1 MELIHKFL
9 KKPAKKRLK
18 KYKTPLNKI
27 IILYFGRLHP
37 EKDLGTLIRAM
48 ALVKEKNFNAH
59 LIVAGMGHMDKELKK
74 LAESLNIKNDVS
86 FWGRVPDEEKVA
98 AFSVADIFVLPSLA
112 ELEGMVVLEAMAC
125 GKPIV
130 IANSPRSSSAWL
142 EYESQFKEEYNIISL
157 DLRGHG
163 KSSRLNGRRHYEIEN
178 FAEDINNLL
187 EHLSVENFILVS
199 HSFGTLVA
207 LEFLAKYQEKVASAI
222 FLSPNFSI
230 GKTKSEKVIKPLINI
245 LSWMAALFP
254 SWRKKGRHID
264 YSKYKNTG
272 DWNLRRMFAD
282 IRNTGIK
289 TFLSCTRNSYKFDR
303 EEFLN
308 QIKIPALLIH
318 GKNDTIFSAANSV
331 KMAEKIEKAE
341 LILLDNANHIIV
353 FNNFAEVSRAIKNF
367 AEKTNNTN

>member
-1 MELIHKFL
+1 MKEKAYN
-9 KKPAKKRLK
+9 KKNIEIYYRK
-18 KYKTPLNKI
+18 ND
-27 IILYFGRLHP
+27 ILPGRQ
-37 EKDLGTLIRAM
+37 TLI
-48 ALVKEKNFNAH
+48 
-59 LIVAGMGHMDKELKK
+59 
-74 LAESLNIKNDVS
+74 
-86 FWGRVPDEEKVA
+86 
-98 AFSVADIFVLPSLA
+98 FVHGLS
-112 ELEGMVVLEAMAC
+112 G
-125 GKPIV
+125 
-130 IANSPRSSSAWL
+130 SSSAWR
-142 EYESQFKEEYNIISL
+142 EYENQFKEKFNIISF

-163 KSSRLNGRRHYEIEN
+163 KSIKLRGRENYEIEN

-187 EHLSVENFILVS
+187 EHLSVKKFILVS

-264 YSKYKNTG
+264 YSKYQNTG
-272 DWNLRRMFAD
+272 DWNLRRMIAD
-282 IRNTGIK
+282 ISNTGVK
-289 TFLSCTRNSYKFDR
+289 NFLYCANNSYKFNR
-303 EEFLN
+303 EDFLR

-331 KMAEKIEKAE
+331 KMAKKIEKAE